1 MNYQYGGTLEKQKE
15 MMRIFVIFLF
25 ILAQMKIRYLSEWI
39 ASPPIILLIEIFFE
53 RIKME
58 KADKEKFMNEIW
70 KKYNA
75 TKDVEFLAKAC
86 EKAPFFGQKEMALE
100 IARILRLVKK
110 N

>member
-1 MNYQYGGTLEKQKE
+1 
-15 MMRIFVIFLF
+15 
-25 ILAQMKIRYLSEWI
+25 
-39 ASPPIILLIEIFFE
+39 
-53 RIKME
+53 ME
-58 KADKEKFMNEIW
+58 KVDKEKFMSEIW

-86 EKAPFFGQKEMALE
+86 EEAPFFGQKEMSLE